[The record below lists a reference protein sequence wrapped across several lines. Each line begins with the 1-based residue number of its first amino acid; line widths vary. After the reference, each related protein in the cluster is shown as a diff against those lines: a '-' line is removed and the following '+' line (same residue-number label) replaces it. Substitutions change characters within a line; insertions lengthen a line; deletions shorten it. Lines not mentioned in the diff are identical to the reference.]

1 MASIYGKKLKLSI
14 FGESHGEAIGVVI
27 DGFPAGMKVDFDEIS
42 SMMKRR
48 APGGANQSLA
58 ALSTKRS
65 ESDTPRVVSGIS
77 GGYTNGYPICA
88 MIENENQRSSDY
100 KNTVGGESGE
110 PVLPRPNHADY
121 PATIKYGEH
130 TELHGGGHFSGRLT
144 APLVFAGALCMQ
156 LLAPRGIEVA
166 AHVRQILNVSDS
178 RFDCNV
184 TPELLRGLRARS
196 FPTLDKMSEEAFTT
210 IINSAKM
217 RGDSVGAIIEC
228 AAAGEELPVALGE
241 HMFESV
247 EAEISRLAFA
257 IPGVKGIEFGAGFDF
272 CRMYGSEANDAYE
285 YRDGKVV
292 TKTNNC
298 GGIVGGMTTGMP
310 IVFSVAMKPTPSIYI
325 EQDTVD
331 LANHTDAKLKI
342 KGRHD
347 PCIALRAVPVV
358 ESAMAIALA
367 GLLLDSD
374 GRRL

>member
-1 MASIYGKKLKLSI
+1 
-14 FGESHGEAIGVVI
+14 
-27 DGFPAGMKVDFDEIS
+27 
-42 SMMKRR
+42 
-48 APGGANQSLA
+48 
-58 ALSTKRS
+58 
-65 ESDTPRVVSGIS
+65 
-77 GGYTNGYPICA
+77 
-88 MIENENQRSSDY
+88 
-100 KNTVGGESGE
+100 
-110 PVLPRPNHADY
+110 
-121 PATIKYGEH
+121 
-130 TELHGGGHFSGRLT
+130 
-144 APLVFAGALCMQ
+144 MQ
-156 LLAPRGIEVA
+156 LLALRGIEVA

-178 RFDCNV
+178 RFDPNV
-184 TPELLRGLRARS
+184 TPELLRRLRQRS

-228 AAAGEELPVALGE
+228 AVAGEDMPVALGE
-241 HMFESV
+241 HMFGSV
-247 EAEISRLAFA
+247 EAEISNLAFA
-257 IPGVKGIEFGAGFDF
+257 IPGVKGNEFGAGFDF

-331 LANHTDAKLKI
+331 LIKKTDSKLTV

-358 ESAMAIALA
+358 ESVAAIALA
-367 GLLLDSD
+367 GLLLDAGGEEALMPRFQSSELYRIISD
-374 GRRL
+374 NLSLLNQEFTSVESGVSRISATARRCSRATPSC